1 MITWLTEHFEVTVA
15 DIPTTEF
22 SDTDVII
29 VDEKVLKKGGKEINA
44 LKKASGDVFLPVL
57 LFSTRSDIKLHKP
70 SSLKAVDE
78 IILAPIEKVE
88 LETRIRSLL
97 HTRSISF
104 QGDSSKNSRFFS
116 GADTTPLAIYTK
128 DIALWTWDLL
138 ADSVCYSPEWKI
150 QAGID
155 TVEESQGIDLWLKKI
170 HPDDI
175 SEVTKHLNQI
185 KEQPNIPVE
194 FDYRFLHADG
204 SYRSIHSL
212 VWALSDKNGHA
223 VRLLGL
229 NFDLTERKRT
239 EEVLRISEEKFRTTL
254 YSIGDGVIVVDHNG
268 LVQHMNPVAEELTG
282 WHEREACGK
291 LLEEVFRIVCEETGE
306 PAENPVTRVLQRG
319 IVTGLANHTLLI
331 SKDGR
336 KIPIADSGAPIRNA
350 SGKVVG
356 VVLVFRDQTTERTA
370 QKATMEAK
378 NLAEGIVATV
388 RESLVILDNLLRVVL
403 VNRSFCNTFNF
414 TPEEVEGKPFLE
426 LRNQQFNVP
435 GLRQLLL
442 EILPKNT
449 QFEDFIAE
457 LPAGNDMRKTFVLNA
472 RRIYDDPNSTRLI
485 LLAMEDV
492 TERMLAEQELW
503 ESEQRFRSLANATA
517 TAIFVYQGERFV
529 YANPA
534 VTEITGYSAEE
545 FLQMKFWD
553 IVHPDF
559 QDLIRQRGIDRQRGK
574 PVPARYSFKVIRKDG
589 KEIWIDFTAGK
600 ITWNGQSAAIGSA
613 FDITRQKEI
622 EDALRE
628 SEQRFRSFFENNMA
642 VMLLIDP
649 DDGRIVDANPAA
661 SQFYGWTRE
670 EIMKKRIMDINTLPS
685 EVLKVEM
692 QKVRDQLRSHFEF
705 RHRRADGSER
715 DVEVFSSKVHIAG
728 KDLLFSI
735 IHDVT
740 AKKQAEVQ
748 TRLLGKSVEQSPVS
762 IIITDASGTMIY
774 VNPMFTKITGY
785 EFHEAIGNTPRILKS
800 GVQSQEFYENLWKT
814 ISSGQ
819 TWAGELCNRRKDGTL
834 YWEDAIISPI
844 LNEYGLITNYV
855 GVKEDITERRQMLQ
869 DLIRAKE
876 RAEESDRLKT
886 AFLTNL
892 SHEVRTPMNA
902 IMGFTELLRREE
914 LPQDKKNEY
923 IEIVHRSG
931 QDLLSKISD
940 IVEISKIETR
950 QVTFSPETFDLNQ
963 LLRELQQESLA
974 FLPRDK
980 EIKLAFS
987 ILRPDTEYF
996 LRTDRAKLR
1005 YILSAFLSNGIK
1017 FTEKGFV
1024 DLGYE
1029 EQDGNIVL
1037 FVRDSGIG
1045 IDSKYHE
1052 AVFQRFFRIENDM
1065 AIKAGGLGLG
1075 LAISKAYAELMGGK
1089 IWVESEPGKG
1099 STFRLS
1105 IPIQEVSIS
1114 GITHTMTIASEKKQL
1129 KTGECILIAE
1139 DDDINYFYLEELLSK
1154 SNYNLVRA
1162 RNGQEAIDI
1171 CRENDKVKLVLLDLK
1186 MPVINGYEAFKKIR
1200 EIRPDLPVIAQTA
1213 YALSDEKIQIL
1224 EAGFDGYLPKPIH
1237 REDFWKVLRAFL
1249 PA

>member
-1 MITWLTEHFEVTVA
+1 
-15 DIPTTEF
+15 
-22 SDTDVII
+22 
-29 VDEKVLKKGGKEINA
+29 
-44 LKKASGDVFLPVL
+44 
-57 LFSTRSDIKLHKP
+57 
-70 SSLKAVDE
+70 
-78 IILAPIEKVE
+78 
-88 LETRIRSLL
+88 
-97 HTRSISF
+97 
-104 QGDSSKNSRFFS
+104 
-116 GADTTPLAIYTK
+116 
-128 DIALWTWDLL
+128 
-138 ADSVCYSPEWKI
+138 
-150 QAGID
+150 
-155 TVEESQGIDLWLKKI
+155 
-170 HPDDI
+170 
-175 SEVTKHLNQI
+175 
-185 KEQPNIPVE
+185 
-194 FDYRFLHADG
+194 
-204 SYRSIHSL
+204 
-212 VWALSDKNGHA
+212 
-223 VRLLGL
+223 
-229 NFDLTERKRT
+229 
-239 EEVLRISEEKFRTTL
+239 
-254 YSIGDGVIVVDHNG
+254 
-268 LVQHMNPVAEELTG
+268 
-282 WHEREACGK
+282 
-291 LLEEVFRIVCEETGE
+291 
-306 PAENPVTRVLQRG
+306 
-319 IVTGLANHTLLI
+319 
-331 SKDGR
+331 
-336 KIPIADSGAPIRNA
+336 
-350 SGKVVG
+350 
-356 VVLVFRDQTTERTA
+356 
-370 QKATMEAK
+370 
-378 NLAEGIVATV
+378 
-388 RESLVILDNLLRVVL
+388 
-403 VNRSFCNTFNF
+403 
-414 TPEEVEGKPFLE
+414 
-426 LRNQQFNVP
+426 
-435 GLRQLLL
+435 
-442 EILPKNT
+442 
-449 QFEDFIAE
+449 
-457 LPAGNDMRKTFVLNA
+457 
-472 RRIYDDPNSTRLI
+472 
-485 LLAMEDV
+485 
-492 TERMLAEQELW
+492 
-503 ESEQRFRSLANATA
+503 
-517 TAIFVYQGERFV
+517 
-529 YANPA
+529 
-534 VTEITGYSAEE
+534 
-545 FLQMKFWD
+545 
-553 IVHPDF
+553 
-559 QDLIRQRGIDRQRGK
+559 
-574 PVPARYSFKVIRKDG
+574 
-589 KEIWIDFTAGK
+589 
-600 ITWNGQSAAIGSA
+600 
-613 FDITRQKEI
+613 
-622 EDALRE
+622 
-628 SEQRFRSFFENNMA
+628 
-642 VMLLIDP
+642 
-649 DDGRIVDANPAA
+649 
-661 SQFYGWTRE
+661 
-670 EIMKKRIMDINTLPS
+670 
-685 EVLKVEM
+685 
-692 QKVRDQLRSHFEF
+692 VRDQLRSHFEF